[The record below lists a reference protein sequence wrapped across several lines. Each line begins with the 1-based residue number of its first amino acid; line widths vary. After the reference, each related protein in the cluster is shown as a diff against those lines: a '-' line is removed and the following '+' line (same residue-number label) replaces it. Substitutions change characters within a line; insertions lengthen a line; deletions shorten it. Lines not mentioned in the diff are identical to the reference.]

1 MSPHISL
8 SAQKSMPCRII
19 LISIITGYLTFS
31 FKLTAELE
39 FVKVK
44 KDIGVWVL
52 NVSLFVQY
60 YCLMKNIP
68 TVCKKYRIQTWDINT
83 CEKRALPLGMQQ
95 DTSEFS

>member
-1 MSPHISL
+1 LIF
-8 SAQKSMPCRII
+8 II
-19 LISIITGYLTFS
+19 AGYLTFS
-31 FKLTAELE
+31 FKLTRWIW

-44 KDIGVWVL
+44 KHVGGWVL

-68 TVCKKYRIQTWDINT
+68 TVYKKYRIQRWDVNT

-95 DTSEFS
+95 DTSGFS